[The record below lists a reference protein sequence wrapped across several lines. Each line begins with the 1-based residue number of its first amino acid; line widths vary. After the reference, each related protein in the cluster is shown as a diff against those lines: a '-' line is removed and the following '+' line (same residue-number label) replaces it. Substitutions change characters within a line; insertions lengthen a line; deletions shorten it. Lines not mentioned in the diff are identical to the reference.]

1 MLKNKLNNYFV
12 LEILKS
18 YFFVL
23 AILTLL
29 LWITQ
34 SARLVSLVT
43 ESGMSIKVY
52 IEYIFFLI
60 PKVISQV
67 ILISFLI
74 SLFINIIKFQTN
86 KEIEIYWLSGI
97 SKKKIIKIIFNISLL
112 ITLFGFFFYTYLV
125 PASSL
130 TARNILG
137 NSEFSLI
144 NTIIKKNNF
153 NSPFKDLTIFV
164 HKNDNKGNLEKIYIF
179 ETDKTIISKKGRVLN
194 INNKNYLEL
203 TDGVIHEK
211 NNINN
216 ITTINFQKTIYD
228 FTKYNLNIVITPKLQ
243 ELNFFS
249 ILEQYKIE
257 NNKNIL
263 YEIHKRLFKPLFI
276 PIIGLLCCFI
286 LYNNNEKINVTK
298 IKIIIFSLTTIFIL
312 LIEVLLNLSTINL
325 FFKYTLYSFPF
336 FGSILIYYCL
346 IKFLGSETKSS

>member
-1 MLKNKLNNYFV
+1 MFKNKLNNYFV

-18 YFFVL
+18 YFFIL

-43 ESGMSIKVY
+43 ESGMSIKEY
-52 IEYIFFLI
+52 IGYIFFLI
-60 PKVISQV
+60 PKVVSQV

-97 SKKKIIKIIFNISLL
+97 SKKKIIKLIIYISLL
-112 ITLFGFFFYTYLV
+112 ITLFGIFFYTYLV

-144 NTIIKKNNF
+144 NSIIKKNNF
-153 NSPFKDLTIFV
+153 NAPFKDLTIFV

-179 ETDKTIISKKGRVLN
+179 ETGKTIISKKGRVLN
-194 INNKNYLEL
+194 INNTNYLEL

-216 ITTINFQKTIYD
+216 ITTVNFEKTIYD
-228 FTKYNLNIVITPKLQ
+228 FTKYNLNIVFTPKIQ

-249 ILEQYKIE
+249 ILQQYKIE

-263 YEIHKRLFKPLFI
+263 YEIHKRLFKPLFV

-286 LYNNNEKINVTK
+286 LYNNNEKINLTK

-325 FFKYTLYSFPF
+325 FFKYTLYFFPF
-336 FGSILIYYCL
+336 VGSALIYYCL
-346 IKFLGSETKSS
+346 IKFLGTETKS